1 MTVKVIPTPLS
12 PLDEKR
18 FGIRSARG
26 IIASQEDIF
35 TVLGYC
41 REQGVKFLIV
51 RCDTGEIAIAQ
62 ELERQGFLLMDAL
75 VYYRRML
82 ENLPPLPTDLTMD
95 YAAPGDEEEIKQ
107 VAARAFQ
114 NYKNHYHS
122 DPRLDPARCDE
133 IYVDWAVRSCRKE
146 GADEIILVK
155 AENRILGFLTVRL
168 NSPQEVEGP
177 LFAVSPEA
185 QSRGVGRALMIGA
198 FHWAKKQGAS
208 SFVTSTQI
216 INLVSQALWIRL
228 GLEPDHAFYTFH
240 KWFD

>member
-1 MTVKVIPTPLS
+1 MSNKLIPTPLS

-26 IIASQEDIF
+26 VIAGQEDISA
-35 TVLGYC
+35 VLGFC

-51 RCDTGEIAIAQ
+51 RCDTREIAIAQ

-75 VYYRRML
+75 VYYRRTL
-82 ENLPPLPTDLTMD
+82 ENLPLLPDDLIIG
-95 YAAPGDEEEIKQ
+95 YAGPEDEKEIEE
-107 VAARAFQ
+107 VAARTFRG
-114 NYKNHYHS
+114 YKNHYHS

-133 IYVDWAVRSCRKE
+133 IYVDWAVRSFRKE
-146 GADEIILVK
+146 DADEIILAKV
-155 AENRILGFLTVRL
+155 ENKIMGFLTVRV
-168 NSPQEVEGP
+168 NNPQEVEGP

-198 FHWAKKQGAS
+198 FHWAKKQGART
-208 SFVTSTQI
+208 FVTSTQI